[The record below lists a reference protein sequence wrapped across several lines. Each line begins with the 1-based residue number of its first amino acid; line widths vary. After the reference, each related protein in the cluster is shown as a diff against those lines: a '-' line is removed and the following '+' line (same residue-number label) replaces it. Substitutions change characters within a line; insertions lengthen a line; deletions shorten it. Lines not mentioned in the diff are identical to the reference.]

1 LAAISEPA
9 FGNAIASNDDKA
21 RSGSAAHAANVIPLV
36 YACVFA
42 PIGVEAHTHPSITA
56 GQVRANIASTQ
67 GISAMHACRNTI
79 LTTDII
85 KRRYRVML
93 LVIAWACTG
102 NHNDDQ
108 EDDGSGGWLQRDSSF
123 LKATL
128 VACCLVEIDTLK
140 KEQKEVILK
149 PLIIKGLRQR
159 PPQCCFCGCP

>member
-1 LAAISEPA
+1 
-9 FGNAIASNDDKA
+9 
-21 RSGSAAHAANVIPLV
+21 
-36 YACVFA
+36 
-42 PIGVEAHTHPSITA
+42 
-56 GQVRANIASTQ
+56 
-67 GISAMHACRNTI
+67 
-79 LTTDII
+79 
-85 KRRYRVML
+85 ML

-140 KEQKEVILK
+140 EQKEVILK

-159 PPQCCFCGCP
+159 PLSPILFNLVWMY